1 MKPPQSCADHGMLT
15 GQTVLI
21 VETEFL
27 IALDIQRVLEFL
39 GAGQTVFARNTIE
52 ALDAAARW
60 PGFGL
65 ALVEIHHERDD
76 DLALLQGLK
85 EAGVPLVLLS
95 ADIALRHGSTS
106 FPGIPIVMKP
116 FLEEELASAIE
127 TALTR

>member
-1 MKPPQSCADHGMLT
+1 MLT

-60 PGFGL
+60 PGFSL
-65 ALVEIHHERDD
+65 ALVEIHHERDE
-76 DLALLQGLK
+76 DLALLRGLK
-85 EAGVPLVLLS
+85 EAGVALVLLT
-95 ADIALRHGSTS
+95 ADIALRRGSAS
-106 FPGIPIVMKP
+106 FPGTPIVMKP

-127 TALTR
+127 LALTR